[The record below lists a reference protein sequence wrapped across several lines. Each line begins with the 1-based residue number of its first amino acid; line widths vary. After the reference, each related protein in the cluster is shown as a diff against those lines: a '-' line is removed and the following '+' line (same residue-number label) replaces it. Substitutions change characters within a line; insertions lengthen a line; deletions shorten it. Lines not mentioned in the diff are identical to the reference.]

1 MMNATC
7 HSDVDSLCEGSITHI
22 PAGQTG
28 LGLQLNVAD
37 PRRGHANGTD
47 VGLKKAD
54 YSAHEHVIVLAL
66 FTDCDDQYEALFEE
80 LAWVRR
86 VTSDLL
92 LSSSLT
98 SNEKIHKSNISNQS
112 RVDVEYTMP
121 RMYHG
126 C

>member
-1 MMNATC
+1 MCPTKSTFRQSGCLNVCISLSSLVAQNVNKNGESSMMNATC

-66 FTDCDDQYEALFEE
+66 FTDRDDQYEALFEE
-80 LAWVRR
+80 LA
-86 VTSDLL
+86 
-92 LSSSLT
+92 
-98 SNEKIHKSNISNQS
+98 
-112 RVDVEYTMP
+112 
-121 RMYHG
+121 
-126 C
+126 